1 MSLLPAGYAHL
12 EPFVAAWSL
21 PTTAERAAR
30 RGDSSPAERQAFYDA
45 MSPIAA
51 KALAELDAK
60 PLTALDEAEQ
70 RLLNMLLA
78 FGHASLAVEIQGDV
92 EAEHT
97 RWRNRMIITR
107 APADLPA

>member
-1 MSLLPAGYAHL
+1 MSLLPPGYAEL

-30 RGDSSPAERQAFYDA
+30 RGESTPEERQAFYDA

-60 PLTALDEAEQ
+60 PLEALDDAEK

-78 FGHASLAVEIQGDV
+78 FGHASLAVEIQGD
-92 EAEHT
+92 AEEQHT
-97 RWRNRMIITR
+97 RWRNRMVITR